1 MQSTIGEE
9 KKLYDD
15 DDDEKEDSNNS
26 NFRSGPKNISYTSQ
40 FCILNSESKQGMF
53 SFLYLFLVFLVFV
66 ALCFIM
72 GTWII
77 H

>member
-1 MQSTIGEE
+1 
-9 KKLYDD
+9 
-15 DDDEKEDSNNS
+15 
-26 NFRSGPKNISYTSQ
+26 
-40 FCILNSESKQGMF
+40 MF

-77 H
+77 HWALFSCQTQQYTN